1 MNKTQTVLFADIHIP
16 DRFNQILE
24 IIEDHSGDR
33 RSVYMWRGQGDVRW
47 PIHSSTYRRLL
58 KERRWENTPSEETM
72 RDYDRDLL
80 LNAWHQGHGY
90 ENGRKL
96 TDFELLAKLQ
106 HHGAAT
112 RLIDVSRNML
122 VALRFACRSQ
132 PDKTGILLGWHISN
146 IMGFEGRP
154 EKRGYNEIF
163 GAGDSKGLDT
173 GSHPVVWQ
181 PP

>member
-1 MNKTQTVLFADIHIP
+1 MVNTVHKTQTALFGEIHIP
-16 DRFNQILE
+16 DKFNQTLE

-47 PIHSSTYRRLL
+47 SIHRSAYRRLL
-58 KERRWENTPSEETM
+58 KERRWGNAPSEETI
-72 RDYDRDLL
+72 RDYERDLL
-80 LNAWHQGHGY
+80 INAWQQGYGY

-96 TDFELLAKLQ
+96 TDFEFLAKLQ

-122 VALRFACRSQ
+122 VPLWFACRSQ
-132 PDKTGILLGWHISN
+132 PDKTGILPGWHISN

-154 EKRGYNEIF
+154 EERG
-163 GAGDSKGLDT
+163 G
-173 GSHPVVWQ
+173 
-181 PP
+181 